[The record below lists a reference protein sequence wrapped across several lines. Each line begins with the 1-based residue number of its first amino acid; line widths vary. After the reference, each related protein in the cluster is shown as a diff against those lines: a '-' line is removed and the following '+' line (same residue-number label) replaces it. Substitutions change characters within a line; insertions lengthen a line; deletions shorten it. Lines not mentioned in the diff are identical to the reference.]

1 MKLRLMTMDDAEFM
15 LELKN
20 YPETRQFAIKSDLM
34 ILREDHLKWLEQHV
48 QEFKVIVSETKNPVG
63 AVRVHEK
70 EISIWI
76 DRNYWGKGIAT
87 KTINTVAE
95 KGHWARIVDGNV
107 GSFRAFTKAG
117 FYPVFHAENYYILRK

>member
-1 MKLRLMTMDDAEFM
+1 MKLRPMTMDDAEFM

-95 KGHWARIVDGNV
+95 KGYWARIVDGNV

-117 FYPVFHAENYYILRK
+117 FYPVFRAENYYILRK

>member
-1 MKLRLMTMDDAEFM
+1 MKLRPMTMDDAEFM

-20 YPETRQFAIKSDLM
+20 YPETRQFAIMSHEEIKL
-34 ILREDHLKWLEQHV
+34 EDHLKWLAHHV
-48 QEFKVIVSETKNPVG
+48 HEFKVIVSETKNPVG

>member
-1 MKLRLMTMDDAEFM
+1 MTMADADKM
-15 LELKN
+15 LEWKN